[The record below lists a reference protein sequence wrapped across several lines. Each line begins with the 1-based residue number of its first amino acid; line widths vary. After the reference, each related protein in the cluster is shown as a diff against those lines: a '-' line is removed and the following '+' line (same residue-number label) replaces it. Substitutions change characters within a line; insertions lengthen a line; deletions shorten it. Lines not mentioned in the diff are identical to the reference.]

1 MKILDAS
8 QTATKLIKVLDKGNN
23 KYCQKN
29 YEQKD
34 TLKYFWTVTL
44 NFRDSNWTEIQ
55 LR

>member
-23 KYCQKN
+23 KYCQKKIRITN
-29 YEQKD
+29 RKIHWNIFE
-34 TLKYFWTVTL
+34 
-44 NFRDSNWTEIQ
+44 Q